1 MTNPRDTGRY
11 DATTDTWV
19 DTNVRIDF
27 AWGNLPIQPNDDRGV
42 ATLDPALDNHEI
54 VTEGLN
60 GYPSFGEPAG
70 PAAIFG
76 PTDNWTVVM
85 GGLYFAGETTV
96 NEDLAA
102 NEAAYKLVIT
112 GGNYAGEYTI
122 GYHGLGIPPI
132 GIPGASYVEQI
143 GDGQGGYPFMSAS
156 LRGAGNTSNN
166 ATIDAGI
173 VSIVA
178 I

>member
-27 AWGNLPIQPNDDRGV
+27 AWGNFPIQPNDDRGA

-60 GYPSFGEPAG
+60 GYPSFGAPAG

-76 PTDNWTVVM
+76 PTDNWQIVM
-85 GGLYFAGETTV
+85 GGLYFLGETAV
-96 NEDLAA
+96 NEALAA
-102 NEAAYKLVIT
+102 DESAYKLVIT
-112 GGNYAGEYTI
+112 GGDYAGEYTF
-122 GYHGLGIPPI
+122 GYHGMGMM
-132 GIPGASYVEQI
+132 PGPSAPYVEQI
-143 GDGQGGYPFMSAS
+143 GDGIGYPFMSIVGVG
-156 LRGAGNTSNN
+156 GAGTDFGL
-166 ATIDAGI
+166 TIDAGI